1 MINLRYPDRIMMTV
15 SIPIAFICR
24 KSASHS
30 FSPQFWWGMSWDI
43 SSRKVPVIFN
53 ALFLGTM
60 SLLRISSV
68 GVSSLLELQEDNHD
82 GNVMAAALANTDFF
96 RNSLR
101 LLLFIFSGFSIW
113 ILLFILVIGNCLYS

>member
-1 MINLRYPDRIMMTV
+1 MPEV
-15 SIPIAFICR
+15 SIPFF
-24 KSASHS
+24 
-30 FSPQFWWGMSWDI
+30 FSPILVGDVMGYLVQESAGY
-43 SSRKVPVIFN
+43 FN

-82 GNVMAAALANTDFF
+82 SNVMAAALANADFF
-96 RNSLR
+96 GNSLR